1 MEPISATTTPTT
13 PTQASRG
20 FAASPGSDFNTFL
33 RMLTVQMQNQD
44 PLNPLNATDFAVQL
58 ATFSG
63 VEQQVQT
70 NQMLSGLAA
79 QFSLMGM
86 AQLSGWVGQE
96 ARTKSDVWYDGA
108 PVLLAPDPAPG
119 ADNAVLTVTD
129 ATGRLVSRETVPLDG
144 RSYAWLGADA
154 TGNPLPEGRYQ
165 LRLES
170 RLGDEVLRTDPIPA
184 YAVIEEARRDG
195 DQITLLL
202 KGGISV
208 SADDVTALRKP

>member
-1 MEPISATTTPTT
+1 MEPINATTTPTT

-96 ARTKSDVWYDGA
+96 ARTTSDVWYDGA

-129 ATGRLVSRETVPLDG
+129 STGRLVSRETVPLDG
-144 RSYAWLGADA
+144 RSYTWLGADA
-154 TGNPLPEGRYQ
+154 AGDPLPEGRYR

-170 RLGDEVLRTDPIPA
+170 RLGEEVLRTDPVPA

-195 DQITLLL
+195 DQITLIL

>member
-1 MEPISATTTPTT
+1 MEPISAQTSLQPTP
-13 PTQASRG
+13 SRG
-20 FAASPGSDFNTFL
+20 FSGTPVSDFNTFL

-44 PLNPLNATDFAVQL
+44 PLNPLNSTDFAVQL

-70 NQMLSGLAA
+70 NQMLAGLAA

-96 ARTKSDVWYDGA
+96 ARTTADVWYDGT
-108 PVLLAPDPAPG
+108 PVLLSPDPAPT
-119 ADNAVLTVTD
+119 ADNLVLTVTD
-129 ATGRLVSRETVPLDG
+129 SAGRLVSRESLPIDS
-144 RSYAWLGADA
+144 RNYAWLGADA
-154 TGNPLPEGRYQ
+154 AGNPLPAGRYQ

-170 RLGDEVLRTDPIPA
+170 RLGDEVLRTDPIAA
-184 YAVIEEARRDG
+184 YAPIEEAQREG
-195 DQITLLL
+195 DQITLIL

-208 SADDVTALRKP
+208 AANEVTALRTP